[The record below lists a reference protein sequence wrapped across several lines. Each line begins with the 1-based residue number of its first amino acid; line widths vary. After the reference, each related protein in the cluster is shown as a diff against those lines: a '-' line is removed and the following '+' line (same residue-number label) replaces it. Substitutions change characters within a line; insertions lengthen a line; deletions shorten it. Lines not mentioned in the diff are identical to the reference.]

1 MQHICQKKWMLH
13 LASVR
18 THFLVQI
25 IWVQV
30 LQRRGEHPTRR
41 IAVDEGHALP
51 SLQVTVG
58 FLFIFVRCVAV
69 TTVRSGLGWLLVR
82 LFLDALLD
90 VSKRLR
96 GEFLEAVRSWR
107 CNKGRSHVF
116 ILQLFPLYLF
126 SMPDIQLCGGEE
138 GTE

>member
-1 MQHICQKKWMLH
+1 MDAAFRLNE
-13 LASVR
+13 

-25 IWVQV
+25 KWVQV
-30 LQRRGEHPTRR
+30 LQRRGGHPIRN
-41 IAVDEGHALP
+41 IAVDEGQALP
-51 SLQVTVG
+51 SLQVTIG

-69 TTVRSGLGWLLVR
+69 TTVRSGLGWLLVL
-82 LFLDALLD
+82 LFLDAPLD

-107 CNKGRSHVF
+107 CKKGRSHVF

-126 SMPDIQLCGGEE
+126 SMPDVQL
-138 GTE
+138 